1 VRLGGLVDTLWD
13 LNYSNLAF
21 TLQNERT
28 GYQESFDNETLVRH
42 NGLFVPTNDAFSEFI
57 DGILTIKSGFPHWHD
72 DRSLPQDILQFI
84 IAQNFKSVPIYPSTQ
99 QYQETFSKVGRF
111 RQNEEDIIRKEFGS
125 NCTFIGLNSYI
136 PDRVFTSVTGPVFLR
151 PAFSL
156 FRRAMIYSGVY
167 DQIAKYNGEL
177 YFFPISDG
185 ALGVDSSLILNWID
199 KDENRY
205 NFMEL
210 NRVRD
215 QIEVL
220 GSSAL
225 RNRILNHV
233 GTPVPGGSGSKEL
246 IRTLRGNII
255 TWDHS
260 DNTIRGTLPSTF
272 GYNGLIVT
280 TCTPVP
286 LEEPADNGKTW
297 SVNYW
302 FKF

>member
-1 VRLGGLVDTLWD
+1 
-13 LNYSNLAF
+13 
-21 TLQNERT
+21 
-28 GYQESFDNETLVRH
+28 
-42 NGLFVPTNDAFSEFI
+42 
-57 DGILTIKSGFPHWHD
+57 
-72 DRSLPQDILQFI
+72 
-84 IAQNFKSVPIYPSTQ
+84 
-99 QYQETFSKVGRF
+99 
-111 RQNEEDIIRKEFGS
+111 
-125 NCTFIGLNSYI
+125 
-136 PDRVFTSVTGPVFLR
+136 
-151 PAFSL
+151 
-156 FRRAMIYSGVY
+156 MIYSGVY